1 MALTALTWFYSKLGR
16 FYPAT
21 YVTLELQSAFFV
33 TVGTLALLSIYYDAL
48 ADEYLPIG
56 GVALGTTAI
65 AVILNLRRTFPLLRP
80 INRWIRGERDREASA
95 RAWSAA
101 ITLPLNLIKR
111 DLWIPIMIVV
121 LPTTAAAILFAELPW
136 YSGIP
141 IFSSALIAVG
151 YGGILH
157 YLMLETGMR
166 PVLVDINHSLPP
178 RQHADATAIPLRW
191 KLLGTMPLITVI
203 TAFVVQALSTD
214 KAAPAP
220 EVDFMIAVAVATAI
234 SLELSVMLSKS
245 ILRPIGD
252 LQAATER
259 IAHGDYDVS
268 VAVTTGDELGE
279 LAASFNEMA
288 AGLAEREK
296 IRDAF
301 GTYLDREVAEY
312 ILSEGF
318 DEEGMATEVSVLF
331 VDVVDFTSFAARA
344 EAREVVACLN
354 ELFEVVVPVI
364 ARHGGHVD
372 KFEGDGLLAV
382 FGAPERMPDHADR
395 ALRAALEMTGR
406 VNGEAGIK
414 GNGDG
419 ASTGETTFR
428 IGAGVNTGEVVA
440 GAIGGGGRL
449 NFSVI
454 GDPVNVAARVEAVT
468 RKTEDDVL
476 ITQATMEALRNDFE
490 LEARGRFE
498 LKGIEEPI
506 DLFAPVPVPVGDG
519 RPVPSPVP
527 GTLVVPKAEPIQTM
541 RRL

>member
-1 MALTALTWFYSKLGR
+1 MALSALTWFYSKLGR

-21 YVTLELQSAFFV
+21 YLTLELQSAFFV

-48 ADEYLPIG
+48 AEEYLPIG
-56 GVALGTTAI
+56 GVALVTTAI
-65 AVILNLRRTFPLLRP
+65 AVVLNLWRTYPQLRP
-80 INRWIRGERDREASA
+80 ITSWIKGRRDEESSV

-101 ITLPLNLIKR
+101 ITLPLSLIKR
-111 DLWIPIMIVV
+111 DLWIPIVV
-121 LPTTAAAILFAELPW
+121 VVIPTTVAALLFADLPW
-136 YSGIP
+136 YSGVP
-141 IFSSALIAVG
+141 IVTSALIAVG

-178 RQHADATAIPLRW
+178 RQHADTAAIPLRW
-191 KLLGTMPLITVI
+191 KLLATMPLINVI

-214 KAAPAP
+214 NNAPAP

-252 LQAATER
+252 LQKATER
-259 IAHGDYDVS
+259 IAEGDYDVK
-268 VAVTTGDELGE
+268 VPVTTGDELGE
-279 LAASFNEMA
+279 LAASFNDMA
-288 AGLAEREK
+288 SGLAERER

-331 VDVVDFTSFAARA
+331 VDVVDFTTFAARA

-395 ALRAALEMTGR
+395 ALRAGLEMTRR
-406 VNGEAGIK
+406 VNGEAGIR
-414 GNGDG
+414 GDG
-419 ASTGETTFR
+419 DSPQGETLFR
-428 IGAGVNTGEVVA
+428 IGAGINSGEVVA

-454 GDPVNVAARVEAVT
+454 GDAVNVAARVEAVT
-468 RKTEDDVL
+468 RKTGDDVL
-476 ITQATMEALRNDFE
+476 ITEGTRHALRNDFE
-490 LEARGRFE
+490 LAERGTFE
-498 LKGIEEPI
+498 LKGIDEPVP
-506 DLFAPVPVPVGDG
+506 LYAPAPVAAKDG
-519 RPVPSPVP
+519 RPVSPVP
-527 GTLVVPKAEPIQTM
+527 GTLAGSEAAIM
-541 RRL
+541 RSRTI